1 MLTPESV
8 TVPLVVFVRV
18 APTPANFALML
29 PLATAKLV
37 AVSVPLPVILPSV
50 NVTSPTV
57 SLLPAIANVPPLI
70 VMVLVSESTLLVPK
84 ANVPALM
91 VVRPV

>member
-1 MLTPESV
+1 M
-8 TVPLVVFVRV
+8 PLEVFVRV

-50 NVTSPTV
+50 NVTTPTV
-57 SLLPAIANVPPLI
+57 S
-70 VMVLVSESTLLVPK
+70 E
-84 ANVPALM
+84 
-91 VVRPV
+91 

>member
-1 MLTPESV
+1 MLVPDKV

-18 APTPANFALML
+18 APVPAKIALML

-50 NVTSPTV
+50 NVTAPTV
-57 SLLPAIANVPPLI
+57 SEN
-70 VMVLVSESTLLVPK
+70 VPK
-84 ANVPALM
+84 ANTALAPLI
-91 VVRPV
+91 VTAPDESASVTP